1 VFSKTALSSRC
12 PSRVIRALLV
22 DDSPV
27 ILHSITQ
34 LLLSES
40 RIEVIGQADSGEAA
54 IAQVR
59 QLSPDLV
66 VMDLAMPEMN
76 GLEAT
81 RHLKRQP
88 VAPKVI
94 LLTLYNNSEYATA
107 ARLAGADGFITKSDA
122 GAALLPLIYKLCCLF

>member
-1 VFSKTALSSRC
+1 MISDIVHPSRC
-12 PSRVIRALLV
+12 QSITIRILLV

-27 ILHSITQ
+27 VLHSITQ
-34 LLLSES
+34 LLRPES
-40 RIEVIGQADSGEAA
+40 QLEVIGKAASGETA
-54 IAQVR
+54 IAQVQ

-88 VAPKVI
+88 VPPKVI
-94 LLTLYNNSEYATA
+94 LLTLYDNSEYSTA
-107 ARLAGADGFITKSDA
+107 ARLAGADGFITKSEA
-122 GAALLPLIYKLCCLF
+122 GAALLPLIYKLCGLL